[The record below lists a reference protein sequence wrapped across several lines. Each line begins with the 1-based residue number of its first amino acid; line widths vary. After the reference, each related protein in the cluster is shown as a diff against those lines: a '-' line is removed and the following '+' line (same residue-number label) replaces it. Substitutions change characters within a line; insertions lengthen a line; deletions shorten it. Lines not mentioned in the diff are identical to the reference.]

1 MVGRQESGP
10 MSIWRCNCSTDKSRM
25 DDETAPGSK
34 ALLDEDTDVAIETA
48 TTVIIKKAHR
58 K

>member
-1 MVGRQESGP
+1 